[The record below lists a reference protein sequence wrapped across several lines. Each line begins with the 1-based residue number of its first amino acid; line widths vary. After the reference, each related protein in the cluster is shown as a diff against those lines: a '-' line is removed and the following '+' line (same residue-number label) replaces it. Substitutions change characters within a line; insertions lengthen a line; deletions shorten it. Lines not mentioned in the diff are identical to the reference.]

1 MLYLISQIIL
11 LLALASILSGLIGW
25 LLRAFQSDKRERYLE
40 QKLHSSQGTVPSMQ
54 RALAAAHYEID
65 RRENDIHRLRR
76 KIAEIDS
83 NPANFRPGD
92 LDNLN
97 GVTAEEQAHELVRER
112 AVSGNSQFRSSD
124 FDNGVP
130 VNTAQEDQAVEY
142 LNTRV
147 EDTDGKYRSD
157 DFTDGQPATGAEHR
171 AANKIDAARQTP
183 ETYYRDGDF
192 ANGAPNSAK
201 EHRQAE
207 EITQLREE
215 NKAERQAER
224 EYRRVLVLEL
234 DKADAALVN
243 AQQEANDLKIKLG
256 QNESLSSRKIND
268 LEHALSNAHGVIHDW
283 EKQISDLTGQIKAI
297 DTHPSNFRKGDLDH
311 LNVRTAEDIT
321 RDLYVARVTSGNSKF
336 RASDFIHGIPAT
348 AKDRAQAVE
357 YLNNRMEDTDG
368 KYRSEDFPGGQPAT
382 PAEQRQADQLSG
394 QRVAPQDHYRE
405 GDFAAG
411 TPNNEAEKLYASKIR
426 QLRKENKPDRNAAK
440 EERQR
445 LVKEL
450 NQANTEL
457 NKSKREANEL
467 RYKSKGLKGRLKFN
481 KSLHQ
486 KKVTDLQTAL
496 ADAQQ
501 QIDST
506 QSRVTDLQAEI
517 QSIDNSPKNFR
528 EDDLANL
535 DEKTAEAKIVELQL
549 ERVNSG
555 NSVFRLSDFVDGVP
569 VTTDHKLQ
577 AIEFLNTRDED
588 TEGKYRDNDF
598 ASGTPVTDAE
608 QAKAKQLDA
617 ERSEPAM
624 YYRDDDFTGDKPQ
637 TEQEKQLAAE
647 IKQLRD
653 ENKEDRKSAK
663 KHRHALSLEL
673 GKANEALDKYQS
685 EAAELKKQL
694 NENNSAT
701 DQKITGLES
710 ALADAQSS
718 IKDWEGQVNDLSEQ
732 IKSIDNNTQNFRQGD
747 LEDLAGKAAE
757 EKIAEYYAARATSG
771 NTHFR
776 DNDFANGAPQTEA
789 EQQRAVEY
797 IKVRDEDT
805 DGKYR
810 SADFPN
816 GHPHSIAEQSQ
827 AGRFDA
833 MRAAPESHFRASDFA
848 ENEPHTWAEKR
859 YAEQL
864 KKQRNKNKALRKSA
878 KKHRRDLTVELE
890 KANQSLTD
898 ARLNAD
904 KLTQQFA
911 QSDKNNTEKFQS
923 VEAAL
928 ANSHKVIEKQ
938 EKQIEDLNQKIKAI
952 DNDAKNFRDGD
963 FSKLD
968 SASAEKM
975 IDALHLARVNSGNT
989 GFRQADFF
997 NGIPMT
1003 DAEKLRAVEYM
1014 NTRDEDTDGKYRD
1027 GDFANG
1033 TPQTAA
1039 EKELSAKIDAMRE
1052 EMEKHYRATDFE
1064 GDKPKSEEEIKLAAT
1079 IDILRAKNKTARKLA
1094 KRQRKELTDDL
1105 SKANQALEEA
1115 RQNADKLTQQLESSD
1130 KHNSEKFQ
1138 QVEGSLSNAHDV
1150 IEKQEKQI
1158 EALGEQ
1164 IKEIDNDP
1172 KNFREGDLANLFGI
1186 AAEDKVTA
1194 LHLAR
1199 IASGNTGFRHA
1210 DFNNGIPM
1218 TEAEKLRAIAFMNN
1232 RDEDTDGKYRDGDFA
1247 NGTPQ
1252 TAAEKELSAKIDE
1265 MREEMQKHYRANDF
1279 EGDKPKSEEE
1289 IKLAATIDVMRA
1301 KNKTHR
1307 KLAKERRKDL
1317 VSQLETS
1324 KSKLDEARVQI
1335 DQLNQQISA
1344 RPSPEKVTELESA
1357 LTEANGVIERRETR
1371 ISDLETKIEEI
1382 DTDPN
1387 HFRAG
1392 DMDNLNGQSALERAM
1407 EIAIARATSGNSQF
1421 RGVDF
1426 GGRIPLTE
1434 EEKKQAIEFLASRD
1448 EDTDGKYRSAD
1459 FNNGEPK
1466 TAAELAQAA
1475 SIDGMRTEPE
1485 KHYRDGDFEGEKPKS
1500 ESEIKLAARIDVM
1513 RTKNKAYRSAAKKQ
1527 RKVLKQDL
1535 ANAREEQ
1542 KRAREAAA
1550 ELENRLNGVTSS
1562 NARLEDIIA
1571 TLKEDVGTRSA
1582 LEKQAGKKAEELA
1595 IDVDKLERE
1604 LTRVTHDGHK
1614 KAGDLESELRHAK
1627 EDLNKAEQDAKLTK
1641 QALQSAQTTLA
1652 ERITEREKLQDT
1664 LAQFKTDLA
1673 LANSELSQSKQEV
1686 IRLSAEK
1693 DREIHEL
1700 KMSLNAERDSKL
1712 RLEEDLDKIKRDLHA
1727 ALNDDSERASREAL
1741 EIQKA
1746 ASEARVLELEAVLR
1760 EHTTAKNENWDEL
1773 KKDLE
1778 NLTVAM
1784 QRKDSDLRSATTQ
1797 LVDLQGNLAEY
1808 EASDGELRNRIEVL
1822 ESMLAEQRMLNGKS
1836 MTSRIREIEAMLSA
1850 ERRKVESMTLESN
1863 ITDAAS
1869 YTETPRVV
1877 SPNRFNKKSH

>member
-25 LLRAFQSDKRERYLE
+25 LLRAFQSDRRERYLE
-40 QKLHSSQGTVPSMQ
+40 QKLHSSQRTVPSMQ

-192 ANGAPNSAK
+192 ANGAPNSAE

-268 LEHALSNAHGVIHDW
+268 LEHALSSAHGVIHDW

-311 LNVRTAEDIT
+311 LDVRTAEDIT
-321 RDLYVARVTSGNSKF
+321 RDLYVARVTSGNSNF
-336 RASDFIHGIPAT
+336 RASDFIHGIPDT
-348 AKDRAQAVE
+348 AKDKAQAVE
-357 YLNNRMEDTDG
+357 YLNNRMEDTD
-368 KYRSEDFPGGQPAT
+368 
-382 PAEQRQADQLSG
+382 
-394 QRVAPQDHYRE
+394 
-405 GDFAAG
+405 
-411 TPNNEAEKLYASKIR
+411 
-426 QLRKENKPDRNAAK
+426 
-440 EERQR
+440 
-445 LVKEL
+445 
-450 NQANTEL
+450 
-457 NKSKREANEL
+457 
-467 RYKSKGLKGRLKFN
+467 
-481 KSLHQ
+481 
-486 KKVTDLQTAL
+486 
-496 ADAQQ
+496 
-501 QIDST
+501 
-506 QSRVTDLQAEI
+506 
-517 QSIDNSPKNFR
+517 
-528 EDDLANL
+528 
-535 DEKTAEAKIVELQL
+535 
-549 ERVNSG
+549 
-555 NSVFRLSDFVDGVP
+555 
-569 VTTDHKLQ
+569 
-577 AIEFLNTRDED
+577 
-588 TEGKYRDNDF
+588 GKYRDNDF

-653 ENKEDRKSAK
+653 KNKED
-663 KHRHALSLEL
+663 
-673 GKANEALDKYQS
+673 
-685 EAAELKKQL
+685 
-694 NENNSAT
+694 
-701 DQKITGLES
+701 
-710 ALADAQSS
+710 
-718 IKDWEGQVNDLSEQ
+718 
-732 IKSIDNNTQNFRQGD
+732 
-747 LEDLAGKAAE
+747 
-757 EKIAEYYAARATSG
+757 
-771 NTHFR
+771 
-776 DNDFANGAPQTEA
+776 
-789 EQQRAVEY
+789 
-797 IKVRDEDT
+797 
-805 DGKYR
+805 
-810 SADFPN
+810 
-816 GHPHSIAEQSQ
+816 
-827 AGRFDA
+827 
-833 MRAAPESHFRASDFA
+833 
-848 ENEPHTWAEKR
+848 
-859 YAEQL
+859 
-864 KKQRNKNKALRKSA
+864 RKSA

-890 KANQSLTD
+890 KANQSLTE

-975 IDALHLARVNSGNT
+975 INALHLARVNSGNT

-1172 KNFREGDLANLFGI
+1172 KNFRDGDLANLFGI

-1232 RDEDTDGKYRDGDFA
+1232 RDEDTEGKYRDGDFA

-1279 EGDKPKSEEE
+1279 EGDKPRSEEE

-1317 VSQLETS
+1317 VGQLETS

-1357 LTEANGVIERRETR
+1357 LTEANSVIERRETR

-1392 DMDNLNGQSALERAM
+1392 DMDNLNGQSAVERAM

-1712 RLEEDLDKIKRDLHA
+1712 RLEEDLDNIKRDLHA

-1797 LVDLQGNLAEY
+1797 LVDMQGNLAEY
-1808 EASDGELRNRIEVL
+1808 EASDGELRDRIEVL

-1863 ITDAAS
+1863 IIDAAS
-1869 YTETPRVV
+1869 YTETPKVV
-1877 SPNRFNKKSH
+1877 TPNRFNKKPH

>member
-25 LLRAFQSDKRERYLE
+25 LLRAFQSDRRERYLE
-40 QKLHSSQGTVPSMQ
+40 QKLHSSQRTVPSMQ

-192 ANGAPNSAK
+192 ANGAPNSAE

-268 LEHALSNAHGVIHDW
+268 LEHALSNAHGEIHDW

-321 RDLYVARVTSGNSKF
+321 RDLYVARVTSGNSNF
-336 RASDFIHGIPAT
+336 RASDFIHGIPDT
-348 AKDRAQAVE
+348 AKDKAQAVE
-357 YLNNRMEDTDG
+357 YLNNRMEDTD
-368 KYRSEDFPGGQPAT
+368 
-382 PAEQRQADQLSG
+382 
-394 QRVAPQDHYRE
+394 
-405 GDFAAG
+405 
-411 TPNNEAEKLYASKIR
+411 
-426 QLRKENKPDRNAAK
+426 
-440 EERQR
+440 
-445 LVKEL
+445 
-450 NQANTEL
+450 
-457 NKSKREANEL
+457 
-467 RYKSKGLKGRLKFN
+467 
-481 KSLHQ
+481 
-486 KKVTDLQTAL
+486 
-496 ADAQQ
+496 
-501 QIDST
+501 
-506 QSRVTDLQAEI
+506 
-517 QSIDNSPKNFR
+517 
-528 EDDLANL
+528 
-535 DEKTAEAKIVELQL
+535 
-549 ERVNSG
+549 
-555 NSVFRLSDFVDGVP
+555 
-569 VTTDHKLQ
+569 
-577 AIEFLNTRDED
+577 
-588 TEGKYRDNDF
+588 GKYRDNDF

-653 ENKEDRKSAK
+653 KNKED
-663 KHRHALSLEL
+663 
-673 GKANEALDKYQS
+673 
-685 EAAELKKQL
+685 
-694 NENNSAT
+694 
-701 DQKITGLES
+701 
-710 ALADAQSS
+710 
-718 IKDWEGQVNDLSEQ
+718 
-732 IKSIDNNTQNFRQGD
+732 
-747 LEDLAGKAAE
+747 
-757 EKIAEYYAARATSG
+757 
-771 NTHFR
+771 
-776 DNDFANGAPQTEA
+776 
-789 EQQRAVEY
+789 
-797 IKVRDEDT
+797 
-805 DGKYR
+805 
-810 SADFPN
+810 
-816 GHPHSIAEQSQ
+816 
-827 AGRFDA
+827 
-833 MRAAPESHFRASDFA
+833 
-848 ENEPHTWAEKR
+848 
-859 YAEQL
+859 
-864 KKQRNKNKALRKSA
+864 RKSA

-890 KANQSLTD
+890 KANQSLTE

-911 QSDKNNTEKFQS
+911 QSDKNNTENFQS

-975 IDALHLARVNSGNT
+975 INALHLARVNSGNT

-1172 KNFREGDLANLFGI
+1172 KNFRDGDLANLFGI

-1232 RDEDTDGKYRDGDFA
+1232 RDEDTEGKYRDGDFA

-1279 EGDKPKSEEE
+1279 EGDKPRSEEE

-1317 VSQLETS
+1317 VGQLETS

-1357 LTEANGVIERRETR
+1357 LTEANSVIERRETR

-1392 DMDNLNGQSALERAM
+1392 DMDNLNGQSAVERAM
-1407 EIAIARATSGNSQF
+1407 EIAIARATSCNSQF

-1712 RLEEDLDKIKRDLHA
+1712 RLEEDLDNIKRDLHA

-1797 LVDLQGNLAEY
+1797 LVDMQGNLAEY
-1808 EASDGELRNRIEVL
+1808 EASDGELRDRIEVL

-1863 ITDAAS
+1863 IIDAAS
-1869 YTETPRVV
+1869 YTETPKVV
-1877 SPNRFNKKSH
+1877 TPNRFSKKPH